1 LFRLPVRLEI
11 ANGDSRM
18 HRVPQVEMPGELS
31 SPLGRYS
38 IHQAISVGEITSVH
52 IGLVE
57 GAEGFRKTVAIKR
70 LIAGL
75 VHEQGALAE
84 LTYEA
89 CVGALIH
96 HPNVVSVLDL
106 GQVENGPFLVMEY
119 VLGDSVAGLLRAS
132 GRCPVP
138 VAVAIVADVLRGLH
152 AAHIAE
158 DAAGAPLEIVHRA
171 VSPEN
176 ILVGVDGMAR
186 VIDFGSSVS
195 ALDSMTIPNRQR
207 WTRRATATSPEQL
220 MGWPVDG
227 RADIFAAAVVLWEL
241 VAGMRPFRNHGAHQ
255 AFLSRPTRNIPPA
268 SAFNMEVSPEF
279 EAVME
284 RALSW
289 SPRRRFETAI
299 QFAEELEAAVAPSTR
314 AEVATWVETRA
325 ATRLAVQRKLL
336 NAMDAPYGRISAP
349 PPSARRSEPSYS
361 SVGHDGT
368 NALPAR
374 RGAGLALRLSGMRS
388 AIADAFRRA
397 PWAKAK
403 RPRGGASSWFERA
416 RQALA
421 QNASTVLAGLSL
433 LCLLLAA
440 TRASLASR
448 ARAQRIAPPPP
459 VPVLQ
464 AAAVHLEDECPPV
477 ATSLAPLLAT
487 PLEMNARPATLI
499 PGAPPEPAR
508 REPSAAEERPLV
520 KTPDPRERTRSRVPI
535 RRAPPV
541 ERASCDPPFMIDD
554 AGIRRI
560 KPSCL

>member
-1 LFRLPVRLEI
+1 
-11 ANGDSRM
+11 
-18 HRVPQVEMPGELS
+18 MPPELS
-31 SPLGRYS
+31 SPLGRYG

-75 VHEQGALAE
+75 EHEQAALAE

-119 VLGDSVAGLLRAS
+119 VLGDTVAGLLRAS

-158 DAAGAPLEIVHRA
+158 DAAGAPLEIVHRN

-176 ILVGVDGMAR
+176 ILVGVDGTAR

-207 WTRRATATSPEQL
+207 WTRRAPATSPEQL

-227 RADIFAAAVVLWEL
+227 RADVFAAAVVLWEL
-241 VAGMRPFRNHGAHQ
+241 VAGMRPFRNLGAHQ

-289 SPRRRFETAI
+289 SPRRRFESAV
-299 QFAEELEAAVAPSTR
+299 QFAEELEAAVAPSPR
-314 AEVATWVETRA
+314 AEVAAFVESRA
-325 ATRLAVQRKLL
+325 GTRLAVQRKLL

-349 PPSARRSEPSYS
+349 PPNVRRSEPEATSAPS
-361 SVGHDGT
+361 ISRRAARLSHRFSELQS
-368 NALPAR
+368 ALGQALRRVPRGKTKRA
-374 RGAGLALRLSGMRS
+374 RGAASPSRWFAHSAALLG
-388 AIADAFRRA
+388 
-397 PWAKAK
+397 
-403 RPRGGASSWFERA
+403 
-416 RQALA
+416 QH
-421 QNASTVLAGLSL
+421 ASTLLASLSL
-433 LCLLLAA
+433 VCLLLAA
-440 TRASLASR
+440 TRASLISR
-448 ARAQRIAPPPP
+448 ARAHPA
-459 VPVLQ
+459 VPVTQL
-464 AAAVHLEDECPPV
+464 AVLPAMAPHVEDECPPLTPPV
-477 ATSLAPLLAT
+477 IV
-487 PLEMNARPATLI
+487 PLELNVQPATLV
-499 PGAPPEPAR
+499 PAAPPEPPR
-508 REPSAAEERPLV
+508 RAAP
-520 KTPDPRERTRSRVPI
+520 KDTRERTRGRVPI

-541 ERASCDPPFMIDD
+541 EKTSCDPPFMIDN

-560 KPSCL
+560 KPNCL